1 MFSFIL
7 RRVLLMVP
15 TTLAVAMVLF
25 GLYQAAPG
33 DPATVMM
40 GMGGGGEM
48 GQNADYEAKI
58 AKFRTKHGL
67 DRHWAVQFLNY
78 IGPFN
83 LLRDGH
89 PFFTSPYGER
99 ELRTVTLP
107 DGSEVVEGEPEPI
120 GPLPG
125 LDDAVLAK
133 IESAAETIADDEAGE
148 ARWSAATAALVAESE
163 RAAAPIAEDPCLPPL
178 LSELYDLRLAA
189 DSRGPAILRVSDA
202 LADVSGYDP
211 RVPPE
216 GEGAEGKLA
225 LLRHW
230 FGWYYENGAD
240 RVRNSGKKPWGG
252 LLTFDLGNEMQRKTP
267 VADEIVRRLKV
278 TVPLSLVSVFL
289 IYLISL
295 PLGIFSVQ
303 QQGTKMD
310 AFTTIVLFVLYSIPT
325 FWAGL
330 MLILLFGV
338 TGPEWFL
345 AATISGGIAVTL
357 VLFGSFSL
365 RGKPLL
371 GTVTARV
378 AALALGAVVLF
389 LAYTKFFGWT
399 SLPVIGLTDKD
410 HEQFSR
416 GAQVWDVLKHCVLPV
431 VTLTY
436 GGFAYL
442 SRQMRAGMLEVI
454 RQDFIRTARAKGLSE
469 QVVVYKH
476 ALRNALIPVV
486 TIFASI
492 LPILIGGS
500 IIVESVFD
508 IPGMGKYAFEG
519 LLRRD
524 FYVIMATTLFVGIMT
539 QIGILLSDI
548 TYSIVDPRI
557 RHD

>member
-1 MFSFIL
+1 LFTFII

-48 GQNADYEAKI
+48 GQDADYEAKI
-58 AKFRTKHGL
+58 DKFRRRHGL

-89 PFFTSPYGER
+89 TYFTSPFGER
-99 ELRTVTLP
+99 EFEIVTLE
-107 DGSEVVEGEPEPI
+107 DGSEELEGKPLAI
-120 GPLPG
+120 GHLSG
-125 LDDAVLAK
+125 VDEATRARIDAAAAILADDA
-133 IESAAETIADDEAGE
+133 AGDP
-148 ARWSAATAALVAESE
+148 AWTAATADLVSISSG
-163 RAAAPIAEDPCLPPL
+163 AAAPIAEDPCLPAL
-178 LSELYDLRLAA
+178 LTELYDLRLAA
-189 DSRGPAILRVSDA
+189 DSRTASIHRVSDA

-211 RVPPE
+211 RVPSA
-216 GEGAEGKLA
+216 AEGSAGRVA
-225 LLRHW
+225 LIRHW
-230 FGWYYENGAD
+230 FGWYYQNGAQ
-240 RVRNSGKKPWGG
+240 RVRNSGRKPWGG

-278 TVPLSLVSVFL
+278 TVPLSLVSVLL

-345 AATISGGIAVTL
+345 AATVSGGVAATL
-357 VLFGSFSL
+357 VLFASFSL
-365 RGKPLL
+365 RGAPLL
-371 GTVTARV
+371 KTIPVRV
-378 AALALGAVVLF
+378 VALAALSGALF
-389 LAYTKFFGWT
+389 FAYTKLFGWT
-399 SLPVIGLTDKD
+399 SLPVIGLTDKNHD
-410 HEQFSR
+410 QLSS
-416 GAQVWDVLKHCVLPV
+416 GAKVWDVVKHCVLPV

-442 SRQMRAGMLEVI
+442 SRQMRAGMLDVI
-454 RQDFIRTARAKGLSE
+454 RQDYIRTARAKGLSE

-500 IIVESVFD
+500 IIVETVFD